1 MRSIHNYVQAVK
13 ARREENGDE
22 GFSLIELIVV
32 VVILGILAAVAI
44 PVFTGLQAQAEDS
57 ARESVAANAAS
68 QYAAEIANDD
78 EYVFAEDDFANLE
91 NSDEYAISLVGTGTT
106 IDDFC
111 IQAVSK
117 GKFAASGPGCTA
129 PLTGAVSG

>member
-44 PVFTGLQAQAEDS
+44 PIFLNIQDQAKQSAAE
-57 ARESVAANAAS
+57 AVAGNAAS
-68 QYAAEIANDD
+68 QAAAQLAQDATPTFTNFDIAAPDTIGID
-78 EYVFAEDDFANLE
+78 GPGGATAY
-91 NSDEYAISLVGTGTT
+91 T

-111 IQAVSK
+111 VEVFLD
-117 GKFAASGPGCTA
+117 GKNATAGPGC
-129 PLTGAVSG
+129 